1 MVNKIRIDI
10 PEERIAE
17 FCEKWQ
23 IQEFALFGSVLSDDF
38 KPNSDLD
45 VLVTFHENAK
55 PTLFDV
61 VRMEKE
67 LIELFGREV
76 DLVSR
81 RGLEFSRNY
90 LRRNAILSSAE
101 TVYAA

>member
-1 MVNKIRIDI
+1 MYKIRIDI
-10 PEERIAE
+10 PEERIAD

-23 IQEFALFGSVLSDDF
+23 IQEFAFFGSVLSDDF

-61 VRMEKE
+61 VRMENE

>member
-1 MVNKIRIDI
+1 
-10 PEERIAE
+10 
-17 FCEKWQ
+17 
-23 IQEFALFGSVLSDDF
+23 LSDDF

-61 VRMEKE
+61 VRMENE

>member
-1 MVNKIRIDI
+1 MNKIRIDI

-17 FCEKWQ
+17 FCEKWE
-23 IQEFALFGSVLSDDF
+23 IQKFAFFGSVLSDEF
-38 KPNSDLD
+38 MPNSDLD

-61 VRMEKE
+61 VRMENE
-67 LIELFGREV
+67 LTELFGREV

>member
-1 MVNKIRIDI
+1 MNKIRIDI

-17 FCEKWQ
+17 FCKKWQ

-61 VRMEKE
+61 VRMENE